1 LPPPGEGNRRSKKR
15 GAPPIHTDGDT
26 LDLTL
31 AAAALLLV
39 TVAAS
44 VIFYRRIREATSEYD
59 AAKESTRNITFGFT
73 RQVNRLQQDVAKAEN
88 EATTAKIVAS
98 EALRN
103 SGEAKDATLKGL
115 EAVKTLQDRVDTSE
129 ASVEDLRKEV
139 QKLAAA
145 PKPPRVVVRQDIA
158 APIPVQ
164 QGNILSQLTET
175 ELSAL
180 RKIAELGEGAVP
192 ELREHLG
199 TTREHTARMMK
210 KLYESGFVDRTTNAM
225 PYRYVVRKE
234 IRDLIQQQPEQ
245 NQAQQL

>member
-1 LPPPGEGNRRSKKR
+1 M
-15 GAPPIHTDGDT
+15 
-26 LDLTL
+26 DLSYT
-31 AAAALLLV
+31 AAALLLV
-39 TVAAS
+39 TIAAS
-44 VIFYRRIREATSEYD
+44 IIFYRKIQEATAEYD
-59 AAKESTRNITFGFT
+59 EAKESTRNITFGFT

-103 SGEAKDATLKGL
+103 SGEAKEATLKGL
-115 EAVKTLQDRVDTSE
+115 EAVKSLQNRVETNE
-129 ASVEDLRKEV
+129 ESVETLRKEV
-139 QKLAAA
+139 QKLATA
-145 PKPPRVVVRQDIA
+145 PKPQRVVVRQDIA

-164 QGNILSQLTET
+164 QGNILNQLTET

-180 RKIAELGEGAVP
+180 KKIAELGEGAVP

-199 TTREHTARMMK
+199 TTREHTARMLK

-225 PYRYVVRKE
+225 PYRYSVRKE

-245 NQAQQL
+245 KPAL

>member
-1 LPPPGEGNRRSKKR
+1 
-15 GAPPIHTDGDT
+15 
-26 LDLTL
+26 LDLTIT
-31 AAAALLLV
+31 AAALLLV

-44 VIFYRRIREATSEYD
+44 IIFYRRIKEATTEYNG
-59 AAKESTRNITFGFT
+59 AKEFVHNLTFGFT

-103 SGEAKDATLKGL
+103 SGEAKEATLKGL
-115 EAVKTLQDRVDTSE
+115 EAVKTIQSRVDSTESE
-129 ASVEDLRKEV
+129 VESIRKEV

-145 PKPPRVVVRQDIA
+145 PKQRVVVRQDIA

-164 QGNILSQLTET
+164 QGNILAQLTET

-180 RKIAELGEGAVP
+180 KKIAELGEGAVP
-192 ELREHLG
+192 EIKEHLG
-199 TTREHTARMMK
+199 TTREHTARTLK
-210 KLYESGFVDRTTNAM
+210 KLYESGFVDRSTNAM
-225 PYRYVVRKE
+225 PYRYSVCKE

-245 NQAQQL
+245 KPTL